1 MDIAPVYLIFIP
13 VVASVFVY
21 LTNDNYS
28 NSVAF
33 LGQAAIS
40 VVAVRYFQL
49 QDGFEHT
56 HSIILGGWDPVIGI
70 ALRNDRISIAFVF
83 LTILLWWSVMIYAW
97 QSRGR
102 DSQFMFF
109 LMFLEGIYL
118 GMLQTNDMFSIFV
131 FIELITIVS
140 TVLILYKKDGESV
153 RAGLYYLIFN
163 SMGILFYLVGMAML
177 YNAFGTLNIELL
189 TDRMAEV
196 NNVNFISTAYI
207 FIMAAVGVK
216 SAFFPVF
223 NWLPK
228 AHSAAPS
235 SISALLSG
243 LLVKSGL
250 YVFVRMNV
258 MFNYDGL
265 DRFFLFIGFV
275 TAFAGV
281 LFALSQKDIKRILAF
296 HTISQVGIIMMGLNA
311 LDPTKRIG
319 GIMHIFNHAFFKSL
333 LFMGAGAIIHVY
345 RKRNVSEIRGVL
357 RRMPFVSILM
367 AVGMLSITGMPF
379 FNGFVSKA
387 IIKEGFKESV
397 LIGIGLRIVNIGTM
411 VSFIK
416 LSQIFFGEGE
426 TETAYSGTWQEKA
439 GMLVPAVLCVALGI
453 FHVPLMSLLL
463 DVDIGHVNPMSVEK
477 WTAYF
482 INAAIG
488 FLVYAKIIARD
499 FKFVRRIRRFK
510 ISFGNSNYLLIL
522 YIFLMMI
529 FRG

>member
-1 MDIAPVYLIFIP
+1 MDFAPIYLIFIP
-13 VVASVFVY
+13 VVASIFVY

-28 NSVAF
+28 NAVAF
-33 LGQAAIS
+33 MGQAAIS
-40 VVAVRYFQL
+40 IIAVRYFQL
-49 QDGFEHT
+49 QKGFEHL
-56 HSIILGGWDPVIGI
+56 HSIVLGGWSPVIGI
-70 ALRNDRISIAFVF
+70 VLRNDRISIVFVF
-83 LTILLWWSVMIYAW
+83 LTILIWWSVMLYSW
-97 QSRGR
+97 KSRGK

-140 TVLILYKKDGESV
+140 AVLILYKKDGESV

-177 YNAFGTLNIELL
+177 YNAFGTLNINLL
-189 TDRMAEV
+189 TGRIAEIK
-196 NNVNFISTAYI
+196 NIEFISTAYI

-250 YVFVRMNV
+250 YVFIRMNV

-265 DRFFLFIGFV
+265 DNFFLFIGFI

-281 LFALSQKDIKRILAF
+281 VFALSQKDIKRILAF

-311 LDPTKRIG
+311 LDPSKRIG
-319 GIMHIFNHAFFKSL
+319 GIMHMVNHAFFKSL

-345 RKRNVSEIRGVL
+345 KKRNVSEIRGVL
-357 RRMPFVSILM
+357 KKMPFVSIFM
-367 AVGMLSITGMPF
+367 IVGMFSITGMPF
-379 FNGFVSKA
+379 FNGFVSKT
-387 IIKEGFKESV
+387 IIKEGLKEFA
-397 LIGIGLRIVNIGTM
+397 LAGMGLRIVNIGTM

-416 LSQIFFGEGE
+416 LSQIFFGEGDYKM
-426 TETAYSGTWQEKA
+426 TSTDDLPEKV
-439 GMLVPAVLCVALGI
+439 GMIVPAVSCIALGI
-453 FHVPLMSLLL
+453 FHVPLMNLLL
-463 DVDIGHVNPMSVEK
+463 DIDIGYINPMSVGK
-477 WTAYF
+477 WMDYF

-488 FLVYAKIIARD
+488 FLVYTKIIARD
-499 FKFVRRIRRFK
+499 FKFVRRIRQFK
-510 ISFGNSNYLLIL
+510 ISFSNSNYLLVL
-522 YIFLMMI
+522 YIVLMMV